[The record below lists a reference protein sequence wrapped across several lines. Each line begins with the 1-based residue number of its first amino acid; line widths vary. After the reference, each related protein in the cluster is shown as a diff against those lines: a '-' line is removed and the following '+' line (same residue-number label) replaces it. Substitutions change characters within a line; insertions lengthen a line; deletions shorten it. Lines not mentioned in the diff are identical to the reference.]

1 MPSNRAAM
9 RNSDADASCSDSGEE
24 ASLEGV
30 MDKIN
35 RHLRDHHARTSDEC
49 QAVMGIVERS
59 LEGLVDKHFSVDAE
73 PSRVSEMLL
82 FHVMF
87 SGQQYLE
94 CEHAQLIFG
103 EGGARAVSFP
113 IRKLC
118 ALLPL
123 PRFAGLQPRLVQ
135 HVGLLASLW
144 LPRDA
149 ASLV

>member
-1 MPSNRAAM
+1 M
-9 RNSDADASCSDSGEE
+9 RNSDADASSSDSGEE

-49 QAVMGIVERS
+49 QAVMGTVERS

-87 SGQQYLE
+87 SG
-94 CEHAQLIFG
+94 
-103 EGGARAVSFP
+103 
-113 IRKLC
+113 
-118 ALLPL
+118 
-123 PRFAGLQPRLVQ
+123 
-135 HVGLLASLW
+135 
-144 LPRDA
+144 
-149 ASLV
+149 